1 MKHLNRLLAA
11 AVALMMLTGC
21 GTQTA
26 PQQSAAEPAQ
36 TSAPETEAQEVS
48 EAEAQAEEA
57 PEAEAAEEPAEFD
70 PATLQQITI
79 TSENLHDGVWDD
91 AISNTD
97 KGENQS
103 PQLSWEPVD
112 GAACYA
118 VYMVDTTAT
127 FWLHWKSAD
136 ILETNLPAG
145 WAPETEYVG
154 PYPPSGTHEYE
165 IRIFALKEAVAEDKS
180 QFDRSNYNFDD
191 LVRAL
196 DEGSSGSGNVLAYGT
211 LAGTFTRS

>member
-26 PQQSAAEPAQ
+26 PQQSAAEPVQ

-57 PEAEAAEEPAEFD
+57 PEAEAAEEPVEFD

-165 IRIFALKEAVAEDKS
+165 IRIFALKEQVAEEKS
-180 QFDRSNYNFDD
+180 VFDRSNYNFDD

-196 DEGSSGSGNVLAYGT
+196 DEGSSGNVLAYGT